1 MPSSSHNRKK
11 KNDTNVSMLYDAAL
25 PVSLKKKGVET
36 ASGSQIKPRVHKAN
50 PSPYVVHLS
59 REQETTCPIP
69 TTARI
74 DALAKELIID
84 DVEAETTPAIAQE
97 EPLVITLGDLAAQLR
112 EPDVNVSASSLRV
125 EGSVDQHEVVRPSQV
140 PLEAM
145 HVAVL
150 EEEALVTQEPVV
162 QEITHVAPQAAPI
175 RLRLPSISLPNMEDW
190 VSRLPQLLPSQ
201 VRYRAIVSFVVL
213 SMVAVLPLQAMQ
225 SLVSVT
231 DTRDDLTSIGAQ
243 AIDELNR
250 GAQAIEAQRY
260 DVAQSDFTR
269 AGERFAQ
276 AQTSIE
282 DMHLAVSA
290 LVNLIPQTDR
300 TYETV
305 RGLVIAGKELSE
317 AASLFAQAADD
328 LADKDSIGL
337 TDKINLLSA
346 YVASA
351 QPHVQLA
358 AEALEDVDPELIPE
372 DQQSQVSELL
382 ATVPQLNE
390 SVDEFLTFS
399 QTLALILGDGQKM
412 RYLVSFQNNTELR
425 ATGGFT
431 GSFAE
436 MDLLDGEVESVH
448 IPEGGT
454 YDVQGQLSSFV
465 EPPQPLSLLNSRW
478 EFHDANWFPDFP
490 ASAAKMIDFYTEA
503 GGPTVDG
510 MVALN
515 ATLMPELLAITGP
528 IEMPEYGRTIDAEN
542 FLFETQKI
550 VEYEYAQ
557 YQTDEEREEDAP
569 KQFIGDLAP
578 KLLDR
583 LAEGDMET
591 LLAIAD
597 VLGTALNE
605 KDVQVYFEDNDLQ
618 REIAA
623 LGWDGSMKQTSGDYL
638 MVVNTNLGGGKTDSV
653 ISQDVIVDMEI
664 TEGGEIINTVTIT
677 KEHHG
682 LRDAIF
688 EGANNVDYLRL
699 YVPHGS
705 ELIEA
710 NGFEVPDDNLFE
722 QSDVLLDQDEDLLIM
737 STGYYH
743 DPAYDVDVW
752 QESGKTVFG
761 SWMQTAP
768 GEIEEVTFTYR
779 LPWRVDLSAPQDL
792 IAAAKER
799 LGLRD
804 LERYSLLV
812 QKQSGV
818 ETRETSIFLHLP
830 ESMDLIWS
838 SHEGLRSDGVEIN
851 NDQDV
856 FVHFLM
862 ER

>member
-1 MPSSSHNRKK
+1 MPSSSHNTKK
-11 KNDTNVSMLYDAAL
+11 RSDTNVSMLYDSAL
-25 PVSLKKKGVET
+25 PVSLKKKGVQT
-36 ASGSQIKPRVHKAN
+36 AGGLHIKPRAHQAA
-50 PSPYVVHLS
+50 PSPYIVHLS
-59 REQETTCPIP
+59 REEQNSCPLP
-69 TTARI
+69 TTQRI
-74 DALAKELIID
+74 DDLAKQLIID
-84 DVEAETTPAIAQE
+84 DGDIDDTPAIVQE
-97 EPLVITLGDLAAQLR
+97 ESLAITLSDLAAQLR
-112 EPDVNVSASSLRV
+112 EPDVNVSPLSLCV
-125 EGSVDQHEVVRPSQV
+125 EKSISGHEVTVPSQV
-140 PLEAM
+140 PLQTM
-145 HVAVL
+145 PVAVFEQ
-150 EEEALVTQEPVV
+150 EETPVQEESVPEPTPVQPPLPRFTLPNAEAL
-162 QEITHVAPQAAPI
+162 IA
-175 RLRLPSISLPNMEDW
+175 SLP
-190 VSRLPQLLPSQ
+190 RLLPRQ
-201 VRYRAIVSFVVL
+201 IRYRAIVSFVVL
-213 SMVAVLPLQAMQ
+213 SMVVVLPLHAMQ
-225 SLVSVT
+225 SLVGVT
-231 DTRDDLTSIGAQ
+231 DTRNDLTSIGAQ

-269 AGERFAQ
+269 AGEHFAQ
-276 AQTSIE
+276 AQTSIKN
-282 DMHLAVSA
+282 MHLAVSA

-305 RGLVIAGKELSE
+305 RGLVDAGRELSQ

-328 LADKDSIGL
+328 LADKESIGL

-358 AEALEDVDPELIPE
+358 AEALENVDPTLIPE
-372 DQQSQVSELL
+372 DQQSQVTELL
-382 ATVPQLNE
+382 TTVPQLNK

-399 QTLALILGDGQKM
+399 HTLALILGDGQKM

-436 MDLLDGEVESVH
+436 MDLLDGEVENVH

-454 YDVQGQLSSFV
+454 YDLQGQLASFV

-490 ASAAKMIDFYTEA
+490 ASASKMIDFYTHA

-510 MVALN
+510 MVAVN
-515 ATLMPELLAITGP
+515 ATLMPKLLAITGP
-528 IEMPEYGRTIDAEN
+528 IEMPKYGRTIDAEN

-557 YQTDEEREEDAP
+557 YQTDEQRKEDAP

-578 KLLDR
+578 KVLDR
-583 LAEGDMET
+583 LAQGDMET
-591 LLAIAD
+591 LLTVAD
-597 VLGTALNE
+597 VLGRALNE
-605 KDVQVYFEDNDLQ
+605 KDIQVYFQDNELQ
-618 REIAA
+618 REITA
-623 LGWDGSMKQTSGDYL
+623 LGWDGSVKQTSGDYL

-653 ISQDVIVDMEI
+653 INQDVTVDIEI
-664 TEGGEIINTVTIT
+664 TEDGEIINTVTIT
-677 KEHHG
+677 KEHRG

-688 EGANNVDYLRL
+688 EGVNNVDYLRL

-705 ELIEA
+705 ELMEA
-710 NGFEVPDDNLFE
+710 SGFEVPDSALFK
-722 QSDVLLDQDEDLLIM
+722 QSDVELDQDEDLRLM
-737 STGYYH
+737 TTNYYH

-768 GEIEEVTFTYR
+768 GEIEEVSFTYR
-779 LPWRVDLSAPQDL
+779 LPWTIDLSSPQDL

-799 LGLRD
+799 LGLHN

-818 ETRETSIFLHLP
+818 ETRKTSVFLHLP
-830 ESMDLIWS
+830 ENLNLIWS
-838 SHEGLRSDGVEIN
+838 SHEGLLSDGVDMD